1 MAALTRHRILYKL
14 LLSPIGLFT
23 KWKFNYSWD
32 SLKDVEG
39 PFLLLP
45 NHNLELDPMVVGV
58 AAGQHLYFVASEH
71 LTRKGFVTKLLNYFL
86 QPIYHQKGR
95 AGAHT
100 VKAILKTLRSGTS
113 VCLFPEG
120 NRSFNGLTCPISPAT
135 GKMAK
140 RSGAKLITYKFEGHY
155 LTQPR
160 WATTLRRGRLT
171 GKIVHIYTPEELQ
184 TMTDDEVN
192 AAIVRDLSEDAY
204 ETQSREM
211 VPFKGK
217 KLALGMESTIFAC
230 PACGSIGTLRSND
243 TSLQCSCGYHADY
256 DVYGYLT
263 DGSGNRTTITELD
276 RLQQELL
283 DTRLVSAGTDPL
295 FSDTVLLQTI
305 DDNHTI
311 VQEQQGQMIA
321 YADHLSLCGE
331 AVPFS
336 DLLGMTIYSRNVLVI
351 HTISEGRHF
360 EVRSDTGFSALKYL
374 YLYELSKKNL
384 NRKTPEE

>member
-1 MAALTRHRILYKL
+1 MTALTRHRL
-14 LLSPIGLFT
+14 LFKVLLPPFRLFT
-23 KWKFNYSWD
+23 RWKFNYSWE

-45 NHNLELDPMVVGV
+45 NHNLELDPIVVGV

-120 NRSFNGLTCPISPAT
+120 NRSFNGTTCAIPPAT
-135 GKMAK
+135 GKMAR
-140 RSGAKLITYKFEGHY
+140 RSGVKLVTYRFEGHY

-160 WATTLRRGRLT
+160 WATTLRRGKLK
-171 GKIVHIYTPEELQ
+171 GKIAHIYTPEELQ
-184 TMTDDEVN
+184 AMTDEEVN
-192 AAIVRDLSEDAY
+192 AAIIRDLSEDAY

-230 PACGSIGTLRSND
+230 PACSAIGTLHSDD
-243 TSLQCSCGYHADY
+243 TSLLCSCGYRAQY
-256 DVYGYLT
+256 DVYGYLN
-263 DGSGNRTTITELD
+263 DQNGIRTTVTELD
-276 RLQQELL
+276 QHQQALL
-283 DTRLVSAGTDPL
+283 DEKLAAAGEEPL
-295 FSDTVLLQTI
+295 FSDSVLLQTI
-305 DDNHTI
+305 DDNHVI
-311 VQEQQGQMIA
+311 VQEQHGELTA

-331 AVPFS
+331 AIPFS

-360 EVRSDTGFSALKYL
+360 EVRSDMGFSALKYL
-374 YLYELSKKNL
+374 YLYERKKH
-384 NRKTPEE
+384 

>member
-1 MAALTRHRILYKL
+1 MAALTRHRMLFKL
-14 LLSPIGLFT
+14 LLPPFRLFT
-23 KWKFNYSWD
+23 KWKFNFSWE

-45 NHNLELDPMVVGV
+45 NHNLELDPVVVGV

-120 NRSFNGLTCPISPAT
+120 NRSFNGTTCAIPPAT
-135 GKMAK
+135 GKMAR
-140 RSGAKLITYKFEGHY
+140 RSGVKLVTYKFEGHY

-171 GKIVHIYTPEELQ
+171 GKIAHIYTPEELQ
-184 TMTDDEVN
+184 AMTDEEVN
-192 AAIVRDLSEDAY
+192 AAIIRDLSEDAY
-204 ETQSREM
+204 ETQNREM

-217 KLALGMESTIFAC
+217 RLALGMESTIFAC
-230 PACGSIGTLRSND
+230 PACGAIGTLRSSN
-243 TSLQCSCGYHADY
+243 TSLFCSCGYHADY

-263 DGSGNRTTITELD
+263 DQNGVRSTITELD
-276 RLQQELL
+276 RRQQALL
-283 DTRLVSAGTDPL
+283 DEKLAAAGEEPL
-295 FSDTVLLQTI
+295 FSDSVLLQTI
-305 DDNHTI
+305 DDNHAI
-311 VQEQQGQMIA
+311 VQETQGQLTA
-321 YADHLSLCGE
+321 YADHLCLCGE
-331 AVPFS
+331 TVPFS

-351 HTISEGRHF
+351 HTISESRHF

-374 YLYELSKKNL
+374 YLYEKK
-384 NRKTPEE
+384 KKEC